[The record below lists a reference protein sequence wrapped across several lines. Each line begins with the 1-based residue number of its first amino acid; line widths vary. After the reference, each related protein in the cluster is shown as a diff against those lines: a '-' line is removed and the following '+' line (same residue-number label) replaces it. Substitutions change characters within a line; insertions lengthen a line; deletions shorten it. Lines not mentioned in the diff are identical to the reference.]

1 MIGDV
6 NFSIVLSSICSSV
19 SDSIVPLVPIND
31 SVQYTLPVSHSWT
44 NITLLVE
51 NQYGTLTHTVDINQ
65 TGMTIYERS
74 LIDSFTEVCVTV
86 LPSFTINS
94 KMMQFIV

>member
-1 MIGDV
+1 MYEIIFVTTLKDVQCLIGDV
-6 NFSIVLSSICSSV
+6 NFSIVLSSICSSASV
-19 SDSIVPLVPIND
+19 SDSIVQLVPIND

-65 TGMTIYERS
+65 TGIM
-74 LIDSFTEVCVTV
+74 
-86 LPSFTINS
+86 
-94 KMMQFIV
+94 